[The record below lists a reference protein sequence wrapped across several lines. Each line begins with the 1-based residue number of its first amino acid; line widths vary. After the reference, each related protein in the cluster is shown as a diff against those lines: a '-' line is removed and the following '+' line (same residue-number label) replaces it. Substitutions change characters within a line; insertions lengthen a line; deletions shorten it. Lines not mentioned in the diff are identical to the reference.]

1 VVRREQIGRRS
12 LSDVLN
18 RFLAGSAEALVSQLL
33 KSQDLPPEEVKAIR
47 REVDVRLRE
56 TA

>member
-1 VVRREQIGRRS
+1 MGRRS
-12 LSDVLN
+12 LSNVLN
-18 RFLAGSAEALVSQLL
+18 RFLAGSAEAAVSQLL